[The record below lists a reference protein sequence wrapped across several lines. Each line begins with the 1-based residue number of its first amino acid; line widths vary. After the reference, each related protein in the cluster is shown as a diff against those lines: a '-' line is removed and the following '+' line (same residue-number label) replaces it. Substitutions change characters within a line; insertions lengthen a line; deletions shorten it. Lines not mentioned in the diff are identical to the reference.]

1 MDLSTA
7 KYCQICQIFL
17 KAWVYLHFLKYQ
29 QNKSMQI
36 LKEPF
41 CLTETSARHQIQ
53 RISVVTCIDTEHCN
67 AQLPQFQKQRATNSS
82 SNENSLSLLYC
93 KMRSLP
99 NKFTHKFTKKSGI
112 YLTRIFLPK
121 LKLVYLS
128 QERKQRSQKIYWME
142 ELKSNVK

>member
-1 MDLSTA
+1 MSNISKGLSIST
-7 KYCQICQIFL
+7 FL
-17 KAWVYLHFLKYQ
+17 KISTEQEHA
-29 QNKSMQI
+29 NSERTI
-36 LKEPF
+36 L
-41 CLTETSARHQIQ
+41 LETSARHQIQ

-112 YLTRIFLPK
+112 YLSRIFLPK

-128 QERKQRSQKIYWME
+128 QERKQRSQKIY
-142 ELKSNVK
+142 